1 MSEKCRVEKGLLHL
15 DNQVNKETFRLL
27 IVPGVKTISLSTLRQ
42 IESFFQSGGNV
53 IFTTQLPE
61 KSVEPGRDQEVKDK
75 IARILAAG
83 SSASGKA
90 FSSVN
95 PRPMLCGLP

>member
-1 MSEKCRVEKGLLHL
+1 M
-15 DNQVNKETFRLL
+15 
-27 IVPGVKTISLSTLRQ
+27 
-42 IESFFQSGGNV
+42 

-75 IARILAAG
+75 IARILAVG

-90 FSSVN
+90 FFIGKPAPDVLRATITESCRVPDVAFEEGAELNYIHKELKDQSVYYFGN
-95 PRPMLCGLP
+95 L